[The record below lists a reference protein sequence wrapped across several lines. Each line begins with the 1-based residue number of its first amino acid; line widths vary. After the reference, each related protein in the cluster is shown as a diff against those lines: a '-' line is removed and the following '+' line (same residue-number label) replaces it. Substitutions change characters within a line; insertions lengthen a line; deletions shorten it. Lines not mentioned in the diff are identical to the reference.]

1 MRSVIAVGVAG
12 SVGAIA
18 RYGLEG
24 FVSRRTLGAL
34 PWGTFIVNISGSFA
48 LGVIFAALVEGE
60 VVAAP
65 WLRNGLTIGL
75 IGAFTTFST
84 FTLETLRLVEEG
96 SYLLAAMNA
105 VGSLVLG
112 LVAVFVGVVVG
123 RAV

>member
-24 FVSRRTLGAL
+24 FVSRRTLGVL